1 MRLEIGLRVN
11 WFRVNWH
18 GTSSQKPVIPLT
30 STRNPVPLT
39 RNQSTRKPSN
49 LFNMEDIAKTMAEAK
64 AHMEKALEH
73 LDHELIKLRTG
84 KASTALVS
92 DLQVEYY
99 GAPTPITQVANVQ
112 VSDARTIII
121 QPWER
126 NMLGPIERVL
136 INANLGITPAN
147 DGEIIRLMVP
157 PLTEERR
164 KELVKKAKHAGEE
177 SKVGVRTAR
186 HKALDHIK
194 KAMKEGVPED
204 IGKRKETELQD
215 LVNKFVE
222 QVDKI
227 VATKEKEIM
236 TV

>member
-1 MRLEIGLRVN
+1 
-11 WFRVNWH
+11 
-18 GTSSQKPVIPLT
+18 
-30 STRNPVPLT
+30 
-39 RNQSTRKPSN
+39 
-49 LFNMEDIAKTMAEAK
+49 MEDIAKTMAEAK

-112 VSDARTIII
+112 VSDARTIVI

>member
-1 MRLEIGLRVN
+1 
-11 WFRVNWH
+11 
-18 GTSSQKPVIPLT
+18 
-30 STRNPVPLT
+30 
-39 RNQSTRKPSN
+39 
-49 LFNMEDIAKTMAEAK
+49 
-64 AHMEKALEH
+64 MEKAIEHLEH
-73 LDHELIKLRTG
+73 ELLKLRTG
-84 KASTALVS
+84 KANTALVS
-92 DLQVEYY
+92 DLIVEYY
-99 GAPTPITQVANVQ
+99 GTPTPLPQIANVQ
-112 VSDARTIII
+112 VSDARTILI

-147 DGEIIRLMVP
+147 DGEVIRLAVP

-186 HKALDHIK
+186 HKGLDHVK
-194 KAMKEGVPED
+194 KAVKEGLPED
-204 IGKRKETELQD
+204 IGKRTENDLQD
-215 LVNKFVE
+215 MVNKFVE
-222 QVDKI
+222 QVEKI